1 MYVKQHRKMD
11 LDKVYYLFDRP
22 INFYSTANRKTI
34 AEKPR
39 QKYHKLNSFHRD
51 GGKIEQWE
59 ARIIFVLYIIKVIN
73 NFSSGP
79 SAGSLRGKDTYSKCY
94 FSKNFC
100 MIKSEWIS

>member
-22 INFYSTANRKTI
+22 INFYSTANRKTV

-51 GGKIEQWE
+51 GE
-59 ARIIFVLYIIKVIN
+59 N
-73 NFSSGP
+73 
-79 SAGSLRGKDTYSKCY
+79 
-94 FSKNFC
+94 
-100 MIKSEWIS
+100 